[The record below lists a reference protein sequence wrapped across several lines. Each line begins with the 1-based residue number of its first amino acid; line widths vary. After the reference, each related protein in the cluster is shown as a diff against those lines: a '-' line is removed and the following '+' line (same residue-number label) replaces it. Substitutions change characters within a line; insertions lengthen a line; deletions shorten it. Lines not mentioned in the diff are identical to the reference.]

1 MADRKESKTY
11 IQEQL
16 YKNRVANTLKKDND
30 NLRDEN
36 TLLRNELR
44 KLGYNI

>member
-1 MADRKESKTY
+1 MANRKESKTY
-11 IQEQL
+11 IQKQL

-30 NLRDEN
+30 NLKSQN
-36 TLLRNELR
+36 TLLKNELR